1 MNLLKTIFGCL
12 IGASFF
18 ISCGQATEEKKE
30 NSSEE
35 NATDTWEP
43 NMYEASELVLIMRQM
58 HADLTLVKEDVAQ
71 GKIPGPMPE
80 KYKEMHTAMATNPQ
94 EIDEIFHAIADKWMG
109 EYTAMTES
117 DPSTVKLK
125 YNGLITTCVACH
137 QNYCLGPIPKI
148 EKLYIK

>member
-1 MNLLKTIFGCL
+1 M
-12 IGASFF
+12 GASFF
-18 ISCGQATEEKKE
+18 ISCGQEAAEKGENKTEE
-30 NSSEE
+30 SQS
-35 NATDTWEP
+35 DTWEP

-71 GKIPGPMPE
+71 GNIPGPMPE

-94 EIDEIFHAIADKWMG
+94 EIDQIFHAIADKWMG
-109 EYTAMTES
+109 EYQVMTEADTS
-117 DPSTVKLK
+117 NVKLK
-125 YNGLITTCVACH
+125 FNALITTCVDCH

>member
-1 MNLLKTIFGCL
+1 M
-12 IGASFF
+12 GASFF
-18 ISCGQATEEKKE
+18 ISCGQEAAEKGENKTEE
-30 NSSEE
+30 SQS
-35 NATDTWEP
+35 DTWEP

-94 EIDEIFHAIADKWMG
+94 EIDQIFHAIADKWMG
-109 EYTAMTES
+109 EYQVMTEADTS
-117 DPSTVKLK
+117 NVKLK
-125 YNGLITTCVACH
+125 FNALITTCVDCH